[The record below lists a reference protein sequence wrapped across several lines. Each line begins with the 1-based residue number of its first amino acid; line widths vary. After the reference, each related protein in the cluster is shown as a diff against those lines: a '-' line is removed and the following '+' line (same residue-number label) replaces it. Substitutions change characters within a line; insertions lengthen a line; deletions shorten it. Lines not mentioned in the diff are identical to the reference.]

1 MTKTADQEAHE
12 LRKVEIVSKIAQ
24 AVLGVS
30 LVVMGFFFADIF
42 GQIRDL
48 QEAKYDHETRLRLLE
63 YQLEN
68 GMRGG
73 GLGGYRSE
81 K

>member
-1 MTKTADQEAHE
+1 MVNRNAVDQEAHE

-30 LVVMGFFFADIF
+30 LVVMGFFFADVF
-42 GQIRDL
+42 NQMRDL

-63 YQLEN
+63 YRLERGTTGGDRGN
-68 GMRGG
+68 GG
-73 GLGGYRSE
+73 
-81 K
+81 

>member
-1 MTKTADQEAHE
+1 MADKTADQEAHE

-24 AVLGVS
+24 AVLGIS
-30 LVVMGFFFADIF
+30 LVIMGFFFADIF

-63 YQLEN
+63 YQLERGLTN
-68 GMRGG
+68 NNHGG
-73 GLGGYRSE
+73 G
-81 K
+81 